1 MLWVII
7 FLEAKACVSFL
18 VRKAAPNSC
27 FAHVEDQD
35 FAHILCKSQ
44 GFCGAFVR
52 MHAGMNRLGPKS
64 WHFRMNL
71 VQIHCLRL
79 INSFVT
85 HPIDAVR
92 ICVLVQYFVDRF
104 LEHFFNKQIY
114 MHYMSH
120 QKCADLFRMDDHVP
134 RKSWKHC
141 NQNLADDYWFVGTL
155 SELLYISF
163 SKRCA
168 SPFLSETHDIMQ
180 KIPRLTLISFDT
192 QTKVWIGVSTWHMYR
207 IFLATHL
214 AKVIPS
220 AVVRTFLDRC
230 GKVGMIFFC
239 CGCCWLLSYGS
250 WITKSWTNAPGR
262 CKTIYKRE
270 RN

>member
-163 SKRCA
+163 SKFSKKTSKVCIPIFVRNPWYHA
-168 SPFLSETHDIMQ
+168 KNS
-180 KIPRLTLISFDT
+180 KINFDLIWYTNESLNWCFDMAHVPDFPCNT
-192 QTKVWIGVSTWHMYR
+192 PCQGHSV
-207 IFLATHL
+207 
-214 AKVIPS
+214 
-220 AVVRTFLDRC
+220 RC
-230 GKVGMIFFC
+230 GADVSRSLWEGWDDFF
-239 CGCCWLLSYGS
+239 LLRVLLVAFI
-250 WITKSWTNAPGR
+250 WFMNHKILDKCTW
-262 CKTIYKRE
+262 E
-270 RN
+270 V